1 MDRRP
6 YFTPSIK
13 FDGVRGAGARRHEHG
28 SSSRCHCLF
37 RLHANKNPIFH
48 FVHMLNRA
56 FGDIICIRSTVS
68 SFGMQ
73 SILRSSLR
81 RITWCCSSASSTLN
95 HGGGG
100 MSSSSS
106 IKFRS
111 VRSSF
116 PAAAAMGD
124 ANQSVEP
131 AFTSSQ
137 TRSFSTA
144 PDLNGNNMIDHHD
157 AQSPPENQKWYVRIL
172 IWMDVFSH
180 VRFSISIR
188 TCNFLWLA
196 LLVLLSSLLFD

>member
-1 MDRRP
+1 MNA
-6 YFTPSIK
+6 S
-13 FDGVRGAGARRHEHG
+13 AA
-28 SSSRCHCLF
+28 RCHCLF
-37 RLHANKNPIFH
+37 RLHANKKDPIFH

-56 FGDIICIRSTVS
+56 FGDRICIKSTVS

-81 RITWCCSSASSTLN
+81 RITRCSSTLN
-95 HGGGG
+95 HGVGG

-124 ANQSVEP
+124 AIQSVAP

-137 TRSFSTA
+137 TCSFSTA

-157 AQSPPENQKWYVRIL
+157 AQSLPENQKWYVRIL
-172 IWMDVFSH
+172 VWMDVFSH
-180 VRFSISIR
+180 VCLSISSR
-188 TCNFLWLA
+188 TSNYLRLA
-196 LLVLLSSLLFD
+196 LLALLSSLLFD

>member
-1 MDRRP
+1 MQ
-6 YFTPSIK
+6 I
-13 FDGVRGAGARRHEHG
+13 
-28 SSSRCHCLF
+28 
-37 RLHANKNPIFH
+37 KNPIFH
-48 FVHMLNRA
+48 FVHVLNRA
-56 FGDIICIRSTVS
+56 FGDIICIKSTVS

-81 RITWCCSSASSTLN
+81 RITCCSSTLN

-111 VRSSF
+111 SF

-124 ANQSVEP
+124 AIQSVAP

-137 TRSFSTA
+137 TCSFSTA

-172 IWMDVFSH
+172 ICMDVFSH
-180 VRFSISIR
+180 VRLSISIR
-188 TCNFLWLA
+188 TCNYLRLA